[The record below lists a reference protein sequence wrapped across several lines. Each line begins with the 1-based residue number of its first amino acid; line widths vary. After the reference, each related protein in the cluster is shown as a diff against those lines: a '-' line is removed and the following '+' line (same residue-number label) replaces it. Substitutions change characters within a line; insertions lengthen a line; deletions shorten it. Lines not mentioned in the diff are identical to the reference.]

1 MRAQHAAATTSRRSA
16 PASTQ
21 PAPNNCAAS
30 ASPKNH
36 GPARRQAATSPS
48 AVDSPA
54 GQRGAAAKSLNVNT
68 VQGKVTHGKPHEDH
82 GTRGRPR
89 PTTSNLPRREGGQ
102 RENLRGR
109 RQSARAQRA
118 DGVQR
123 HAVRTARRAGQ
134 DVHHRRDG
142 PPRLGA
148 GGRRPPDGAALYEEI
163 ALDAQFSY
171 SVEMQFVQ
179 VHIERIYD
187 LLAERVSEHGHEV
200 ITPLSLR
207 EDRDGVFIQ
216 GAASLEAASAD
227 ALSLLK
233 AASKR
238 LAFAATKMNAT
249 SSRSHAVCSLTV
261 TKHRMA
267 TPSPP
272 IVQPRR
278 WSTKPSQRRRLDGTR
293 RAILRRAIRPL
304 TAHRHLSLPQTVPR
318 PPTHEHPTPR
328 RHAAGR
334 SRHKARLARH
344 HRRARR
350 APPRPSLDEVLGTD
364 GHGRS
369 A

>member
-1 MRAQHAAATTSRRSA
+1 MVQLDDDGGYVAVCCRFRQLDAA
-16 PASTQ
+16 
-21 PAPNNCAAS
+21 
-30 ASPKNH
+30 
-36 GPARRQAATSPS
+36 
-48 AVDSPA
+48 
-54 GQRGAAAKSLNVNT
+54 RGAAAKSLNVNT

-82 GTRGRPR
+82 GTRKAQAASYDFEFAAAFEKEDNAKIYEVVGSPLVHSALMGYNG
-89 PTTSNLPRREGGQ
+89 TLLAYGQ
-102 RENLRGR
+102 TGSGKTFTIGEMG
-109 RQSARAQRA
+109 
-118 DGVQR
+118 
-123 HAVRTARRAGQ
+123 
-134 DVHHRRDG
+134 
-142 PPRLGA
+142 RLGSA
-148 GGRRPPDGAALYEEI
+148 QEGVAHRMVRALYEEI

-227 ALSLLK
+227 DALSLLK

-267 TPSPP
+267 TPSPAT
-272 IVQPRR
+272 IVQSARR
-278 WSTKPSQRRRLDGTR
+278 WSTKPTQRRRLDGTR

-304 TAHRHLSLPQTVPR
+304 TAHRTISRYPRRCPR

-334 SRHKARLARH
+334 
-344 HRRARR
+344 
-350 APPRPSLDEVLGTD
+350 PRD
-364 GHGRS
+364 
-369 A
+369 

>member
-1 MRAQHAAATTSRRSA
+1 MVQLDDDGGYVAVCCRFRQLDAA
-16 PASTQ
+16 
-21 PAPNNCAAS
+21 
-30 ASPKNH
+30 
-36 GPARRQAATSPS
+36 
-48 AVDSPA
+48 
-54 GQRGAAAKSLNVNT
+54 RGAAAKSLNVNT

-82 GTRGRPR
+82 GTRKAQPASYDFEFAAAFEKEDNAKIYEVVGSPLVHSALMGYNG
-89 PTTSNLPRREGGQ
+89 TLLAYGQ
-102 RENLRGR
+102 TGSGKTFTIGEMG
-109 RQSARAQRA
+109 
-118 DGVQR
+118 
-123 HAVRTARRAGQ
+123 
-134 DVHHRRDG
+134 
-142 PPRLGA
+142 RLGSA
-148 GGRRPPDGAALYEEI
+148 QEGVAHRMVRALYEEI

-227 ALSLLK
+227 DALSLLK

-267 TPSPP
+267 TPSPAT
-272 IVQPRR
+272 IVQSARR
-278 WSTKPSQRRRLDGTR
+278 WSTKPTQRRRLDGTR

-304 TAHRHLSLPQTVPR
+304 TAHRTISRYPRRCPRLPHLPR
-318 PPTHEHPTPR
+318 SRLLRPLTTHPTPL

-334 SRHKARLARH
+334 SRDKARLARH
-344 HRRARR
+344 HRRGRR
-350 APPRPSLDEVLGTD
+350 APPRPLARRGARHRRPRPLRE
-364 GHGRS
+364 R
-369 A
+369 